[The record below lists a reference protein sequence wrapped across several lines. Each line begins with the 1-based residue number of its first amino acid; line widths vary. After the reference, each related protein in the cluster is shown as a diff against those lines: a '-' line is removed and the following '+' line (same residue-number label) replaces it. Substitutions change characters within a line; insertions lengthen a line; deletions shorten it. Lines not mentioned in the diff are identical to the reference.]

1 MKRGNDSNVS
11 EETIIGKKARIQA
24 AVSDEIAAVESIEN
38 IHLSAATMG
47 DVLEHQQEMV
57 EVVHAEDMMQDDA
70 NLSVENNILDTIV
83 SYMDIKKPLCHLR
96 TLLEEKTGLDLTDY
110 TFFLQDVQELDA
122 TKNLVNQCVQG
133 EGKVQI
139 NCNITEMDGVKK
151 INIADV
157 LKPTEEIVLNQLIT
171 TDGTPRIY
179 LLGDTAFVDSTGQ
192 QKKMSESIVANV
204 QDSLRWIIAPDFRK
218 IQEKHGIPNDPFAW
232 SVEHVLVWLEW
243 AALHFKVPKI
253 DIDEWAISGK
263 ELMTMSQQNLRR
275 MLPCN
280 PGDLFWSHV
289 ELLRKFKFIAI
300 IQLPGLPYCGNPLVN
315 DVEAEPP
322 RTKSHRTGV
331 YRPGAR
337 RYAKKNP
344 KYCNVG
350 LVENASTSQYHTVPD
365 QTQNDDDKLKRI
377 PRIGPPKIPYE
388 GCPGNPTGNNGQ
400 IQLWQFLLELLTDKD
415 FREFIRWQGDE
426 GEFKLMNPEM
436 VAQLWGQRK
445 NKPTMNYEKLSR
457 ALRYYYDGEMLAKVH
472 GKRFVYKFVCDLKSL
487 LGYDAYEL
495 NRLVTECEMKKHE
508 SYNQNTVLTFHTV
521 ESNSPC

>member
-24 AVSDEIAAVESIEN
+24 AISDEITAVESIEN
-38 IHLSAATMG
+38 MHLSAATVG

-70 NLSVENNILDTIV
+70 NLS
-83 SYMDIKKPLCHLR
+83 
-96 TLLEEKTGLDLTDY
+96 EKTGLDLSDY
-110 TFFLQDVQELDA
+110 KFFLQDVQELDA

-139 NCNITEMDGVKK
+139 NCNITEMD
-151 INIADV
+151 ADV

-192 QKKMSESIVANV
+192 QKKMTESIVANV

-218 IQEKHGIPNDPFAW
+218 YKR
-232 SVEHVLVWLEW
+232 SMHVLVWLEW

-253 DIDEWAISGK
+253 DIDEWTISGK
-263 ELMTMSQQNLRR
+263 ELMSMSQQNLRR

-300 IQLPGLPYCGNPLVN
+300 IQLPGLPYCGNPLIN

-322 RTKSHRTGV
+322 RTRSHRTGV

-350 LVENASTSQYHTVPD
+350 LVEDASTSQHHTVPD
-365 QTQNDDDKLKRI
+365 QTQNDDDKSKRI

-521 ESNSPC
+521 HGRRFVYKFVCDLKSLMGYDSLELDRLVTECEMKKNQNNVVTSETVESNPPS